1 MKKKK
6 IALKNCQPIEGL
18 KPSEIET
25 LQQVSDSD
33 SQDFLCR
40 DLKEFPDSE
49 FVTLTVDDLKAMALT
64 LEELK
69 LMTCTIEELKTMAW
83 VSSVG

>member
-18 KPSEIET
+18 KPSEIEIF
-25 LQQVSDSD
+25 QQVSDGD

-40 DLKEFPDSE
+40 DLKGFPDSE
-49 FVTLTVDDLKAMALT
+49 FIAFSVDEIKAMTLTIEELKAMALY
-64 LEELK
+64 K
-69 LMTCTIEELKTMAW
+69 
-83 VSSVG
+83 